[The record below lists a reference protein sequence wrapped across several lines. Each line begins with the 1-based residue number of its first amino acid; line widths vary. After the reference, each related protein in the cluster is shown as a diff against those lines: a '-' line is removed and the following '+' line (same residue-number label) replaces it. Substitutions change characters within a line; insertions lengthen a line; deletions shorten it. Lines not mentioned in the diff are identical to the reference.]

1 MFDKHFVGL
10 DLTGIQDNGKQ
21 QPISRV
27 TLVVDDENAYTAG
40 DDTGMELSSNC
51 PFATQ
56 EMVDQLLR
64 QVKGYQ
70 YQMLRADDVRIDP
83 AAELGDGVTAG
94 GLYSV
99 ISRIDDDGSG
109 FPSVAAPGEADTEDD
124 LSYEGPMTQEFN
136 RKVAAVRSQILKTAE
151 SITLRVEN
159 EIKGL
164 RGELTLTAE
173 SLTAEIENTREGLS
187 SRLELTAQNFQ
198 VQING
203 LNNAYSSISQTVDSI
218 SLGVFNGQESS
229 TITLY
234 KNGIA
239 VQSQN
244 ITFTGTVTV
253 KDLDGSAGTI
263 ISGSAIQTDTLR
275 LNALHGDYIYLY
287 SDSMPHN
294 PSAEFRIGNASSAYD
309 RCELSARAILLD
321 AWQGNLFLQSNS
333 GAAIQVGGGYGT
345 NVQIIGDL
353 IPNAT
358 GWYSC
363 GSSSFKWTDVYAMNG
378 TIVTS
383 DRERKEE
390 IDYDVERYG
399 RFFDALRP
407 ASYRLKEG
415 TSGRTH
421 LGLIAQDVEAALEE
435 SGLTD
440 MDFAGFI
447 RSPREGGGYDYAL
460 RYGEIIPLL
469 IARQQKLTARVA
481 KLERRI
487 AE

>member
-173 SLTAEIENTREGLS
+173 RLAAEIENTAEGLS
-187 SRLELTAQNFQ
+187 SRLELTASNFQ

-203 LNNAYSSISQTVDSI
+203 LNSAYSNISQTVDSI
-218 SLGVFNGQESS
+218 SLGVFNGSDSS

-244 ITFTGTVTV
+244 ITFTGAVTFN
-253 KDLDGSAGTI
+253 DLNGSAGTI
-263 ISGSAIQTDTLR
+263 INGGAIDTDTLR
-275 LNALHGDYIYLY
+275 VHSLYGDYIYIMDHY
-287 SDSMPHN
+287 GGQAAMIYATS
-294 PSAEFRIGNASSAYD
+294 ASSY
-309 RCELSARAILLD
+309 EGEKF
-321 AWQGNLFLQSNS
+321 QLQS
-333 GAAIQVGGGYGT
+333 AAIDLWAVA
-345 NVQIIGDL
+345 GDL
-353 IPNAT
+353 YLHSGRTSIQITNGGDIQAAGNFIPESDARYT
-358 GWYSC
+358 L
-363 GSSSFKWTDVYAMNG
+363 GSSWFRWRDVYASNSQ
-378 TIVTS
+378 IVTS
-383 DRERKEE
+383 DRERKK
-390 IDYDVERYG
+390 DVGYGLERYEA
-399 RFFDALRP
+399 FFDALRP
-407 ASYRLKEG
+407 VSYRLIDG
-415 TSGRTH
+415 QSGRTH
-421 LGLIAQDVEAALEE
+421 LGLIAQDVEQSLADC
-435 SGLTD
+435 GLTD
-440 MDFAGFI
+440 MDFAGLI
-447 RSPREGGGYDYAL
+447 RSPREDGGEDYAL
-460 RYGEIIPLL
+460 RYGEFIALL
-469 IARQQKLTARVA
+469 IARVQNLTARVA
-481 KLERRI
+481 ELERRI
-487 AE
+487 AG